1 MFVLQLNVAKKTA
14 NLSVGVGLLFF
25 KAVTTFARFPFAA
38 RRPFNHIQFA
48 NRLNVE
54 KALGFFYCV
63 YNITLSKKT
72 QYFLKKISNFVYVF
86 CKFCTKESFC
96 RKIFEKFS
104 KTTSKHFT
112 TLKR

>member
-1 MFVLQLNVAKKTA
+1 M
-14 NLSVGVGLLFF
+14 GVGLLFF
-25 KAVTTFARFPFAA
+25 KAVTTFAHFPFAA

-54 KALGFFYCV
+54 KALGFFYYV

-72 QYFLKKISNFVYVF
+72 QYFLRKFSNFVYVF

-96 RKIFEKFS
+96 RKISEKFS
-104 KTTSKHFT
+104 KTMSKHFT